1 MSETAAVQ
9 VPVPV
14 PSTPAAIVPDRSRS
28 RFPALNTHVAG
39 RGRPLVLLHGGHGSW
54 THWVR
59 NIDALAR
66 RFRVIAF
73 DLPGYGASPE
83 VPGDIAIDDYVAWV
97 ADAVASVPAPDGLD
111 LVGFSFG
118 GALSA
123 RIAPR
128 LGTRLRRVSLLGPSG
143 FGARGLVELARL
155 PPPGDA
161 TREAVAAANLGVF
174 MLAQPA
180 APDDPVVGIQLANI
194 DGTRFD
200 SRRISRRTTML
211 DDLPAITVPVQMMW
225 GALDKLP
232 IPSLA
237 ARVEACREV
246 RPDIAVSIVPDGGH
260 WVQYDEPEAVN
271 RLLIAFHDR
280 A

>member
-1 MSETAAVQ
+1 
-9 VPVPV
+9 
-14 PSTPAAIVPDRSRS
+14 
-28 RFPALNTHVAG
+28 LNAHVAG
-39 RGRPLVLLHGGHGSW
+39 SGHPLVLLHGGHGSW

-66 RFRVIAF
+66 HFRVMAF
-73 DLPGYGASPE
+73 DLPGYGASPD
-83 VPGDIAIDDYVAWV
+83 VPKDIAVDDYVSWV
-97 ADAVASVPAPDGLD
+97 ADAVAAAAAADGID

-128 LGTRLRRVSLLGPSG
+128 LGTAVRRVSLVGASG
-143 FGARGLVELARL
+143 FGARAVVDLEKL
-155 PPPGDA
+155 PAPGDGRRVA
-161 TREAVAAANLGVF
+161 IAAANLGAF
-174 MLAQPA
+174 MLAKSA
-180 APDDPVVGIQLANI
+180 APDDPVVAIQLANI
-194 DGTRFD
+194 DATRFD

-211 DDLPAITVPVQMMW
+211 EDLPRIPAPVQMIW

-237 ARVEACREV
+237 ARAQDCREA
-246 RPDIAVSIVPDGGH
+246 RPDVKIAIVPDGGH
-260 WVQYDEPEAVN
+260 WIQYDRPEAVN
-271 RLLIAFHDR
+271 RLLIDFHAR